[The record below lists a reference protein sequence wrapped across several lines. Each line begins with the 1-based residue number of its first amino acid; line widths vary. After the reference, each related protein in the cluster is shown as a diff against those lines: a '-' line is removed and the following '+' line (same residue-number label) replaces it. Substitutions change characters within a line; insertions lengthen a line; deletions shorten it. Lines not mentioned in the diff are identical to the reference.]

1 MTLHPVV
8 EHSINLLQ
16 TYQWGSL
23 WKGVRAI
30 HPHTPESEQLPPLV
44 KQQLLALKALLLAGW
59 WESPQLTDEL
69 LPLLERSQD
78 PLVHFGCRYALMARG
93 DLKGLKALQ
102 ARQPAAMPRWMQ
114 DWLEVEYLGRS
125 LQDKAQMQRV
135 RRILKQHQGEL
146 PDWVKV
152 AILQS
157 LSHNQANL
165 RFLQQLIQQQHWHQS
180 RDPLIL
186 SLCLRAQTLTL
197 AQVEDS
203 LSNHKPNTQAE
214 PLPPYLQWRQ
224 ANRHWADV
232 RLPEALK
239 AYDQLMPSYFADVTT
254 LQRWLLLSVSLP
266 EGRASL
272 IKRVSAAQAI
282 APDDPMTQG
291 ILASYGL
298 IGHWLNGDMQ
308 AAYEL
313 VEKHHQVQHL
323 PVNDLTKNA
332 QIFFRYVL
340 SLCIAWQHNPS
351 LYQNNPSLPAL
362 HILGESHSLSPT
374 NVGITLGDT
383 HYLGQ
388 THFLMGIKM
397 YHLARPNASYHARL
411 LEARL
416 ATLHLETLKAKPV
429 HLLLT
434 IGEIDCRP
442 DEGFW
447 PAHRKTGQP
456 LDALIERTVT
466 GYIDFLQRTL
476 VDHQLLSITVQG
488 IPAPGY
494 ALEDDKDPGD
504 IPGFVAMIRAVNDCL
519 RAKTLAAGFNFLDVH
534 AATVGEDGRGNGR
547 WHLDGYHLS
556 PAFYR
561 QAQDW
566 LRLPNL
572 TKDSHGPMASC

>member
-1 MTLHPVV
+1 
-8 EHSINLLQ
+8 
-16 TYQWGSL
+16 
-23 WKGVRAI
+23 
-30 HPHTPESEQLPPLV
+30 
-44 KQQLLALKALLLAGW
+44 
-59 WESPQLTDEL
+59 
-69 LPLLERSQD
+69 
-78 PLVHFGCRYALMARG
+78 
-93 DLKGLKALQ
+93 
-102 ARQPAAMPRWMQ
+102 MPRWMQ

-125 LQDKAQMQRV
+125 LQDKAQMQQV
-135 RRILKQHQGEL
+135 RRLLKQHKADL

-282 APDDPMTQG
+282 APDDPLTQG

-308 AAYEL
+308 AAYDL
-313 VEKHHQVQHL
+313 VAQHHQVQHL

-340 SLCIAWQHNPS
+340 SLCVAWQHNPS

-416 ATLHLETLKAKPV
+416 ATLPQNAN
-429 HLLLT
+429 LLFT
-434 IGEIDCRP
+434 IGEIDSRP
-442 DEGFW
+442 DEGIW
-447 PAHRKTGQP
+447 KNSYRKGQP
-456 LDALIERTVT
+456 YAPVVDATVT
-466 GYIDFLQRTL
+466 GYIRYLQHTL
-476 VDHQLLSITVQG
+476 KDKAPASVTIQG
-488 IPAPGY
+488 VPAPHY
-494 ALEDDKDPGD
+494 SLEKSKDPGD
-504 IPGFVAMIRAVNDCL
+504 PEQFLAMIRYLNHQLKQQAQQ
-519 RAKTLAAGFNFLDVH
+519 AGFRFLDVY
-534 AATVGEDGRGNGR
+534 AATVDEATGKSHGEHHIDA
-547 WHLDGYHLS
+547 YHLKPS
-556 PAFYR
+556 FYANAD
-561 QAQDW
+561 QW
-566 LRLPNL
+566 LVE
-572 TKDSHGPMASC
+572 K